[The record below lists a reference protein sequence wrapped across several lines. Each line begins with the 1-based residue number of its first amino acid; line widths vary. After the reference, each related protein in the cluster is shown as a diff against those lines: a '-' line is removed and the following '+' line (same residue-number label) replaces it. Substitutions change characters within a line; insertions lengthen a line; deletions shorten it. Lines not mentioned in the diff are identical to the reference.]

1 MFSRLATFVNEL
13 QFDDDEEYDEDNDV
27 QEEERSSRNDN
38 ELEKT
43 KEELAKY

>member
-13 QFDDDEEYDEDNDV
+13 QFDDDEEYDDDSYG
-27 QEEERSSRNDN
+27 QEEERSYRNDN

-43 KEELAKY
+43 KEELAK